1 MYPVRVRSK
10 GGPDPIRL
18 LFLQEGAL
26 FEDRHSVDGGE
37 HQGRSRAPKA
47 GGMREEPAEQTRLQ
61 RRCKDGPR
69 GAHHR
74 QSPGKC
80 RSSRHEEV
88 PPPVRMAAILMM
100 RSSK

>member
-1 MYPVRVRSK
+1 MKTDTV
-10 GGPDPIRL
+10 L
-18 LFLQEGAL
+18 TEA
-26 FEDRHSVDGGE
+26 EDGGE
-37 HQGRSRAPKA
+37 HQGRSGAPKA
-47 GGMREEPAEQTRLQ
+47 GGMREEPAEQTRPQ
-61 RRCKDGPR
+61 RRRKDGPR

-100 RSSK
+100 